1 MPAVST
7 PVNAANP
14 VKDADGL
21 AAVPTIAVLRPL
33 LWIAGLGAVAW
44 LLYSL
49 ALLPQLAASTDAGY
63 YIGVV
68 GASLM
73 LLLFTYPVFKR
84 VRAVQSFGS
93 AKFWFRLHMICG
105 LLGPALIIVHSGLN
119 MRSLNAAWA
128 FWSMVVVASSG
139 VIGRFLYRGIHRGMH
154 GELETAQ
161 SLATAVTAAAQNVDE
176 VVPKDASVSRE
187 IAAYAGQC
195 ARLANASAMGSLGAL
210 WLPLS
215 RWMLQRHVRTTL
227 KHAGFSPER
236 RAAKRQLL
244 GQYLVANQRYAQF
257 ALFRRL
263 FSLWHVAHVPFVVT
277 LVLATIA
284 HIVAVHLY

>member
-1 MPAVST
+1 MSA
-7 PVNAANP
+7 PVNASGA
-14 VKDADGL
+14 VKDTNGSV
-21 AAVPTIAVLRPL
+21 AVPTLAFLRTT
-33 LWIAGLGAVAW
+33 LWIVGLGAVA
-44 LLYSL
+44 LLLCTL
-49 ALLPQLAASTDAGY
+49 ALMPQLAASTDAGY

-84 VRAVQSFGS
+84 VRVVQSFGS

-105 LLGPALIIVHSGLN
+105 LLGPAFIIVHSGLH

-161 SLATAVTAAAQNVDE
+161 SLAAAVTAAAQNVDK
-176 VVPKDASVSRE
+176 VVPKDAAVSRE
-187 IAAYAGQC
+187 IAAYASRC
-195 ARLANASAMGSLGAL
+195 AALANAPALASVGAL
-210 WLPLS
+210 WLPFS
-215 RWMLQRHVRTTL
+215 RWILQRHLRATL
-227 KHAGFSPER
+227 KHADFSQER

-244 GQYLVANQRYAQF
+244 SQYLVANQRYAQF

-263 FSLWHVAHVPFVVT
+263 FSLWHIAHVPFVVT

>member
-1 MPAVST
+1 MSVPSSVGSAATDSPSAVDTPASNLLHLLLWTV
-7 PVNAANP
+7 
-14 VKDADGL
+14 GL
-21 AAVPTIAVLRPL
+21 AAISWA
-33 LWIAGLGAVAW
+33 
-44 LLYSL
+44 LYTL

-63 YIGVV
+63 YIGIV

-73 LLLFTYPVFKR
+73 LLLFTYPLFKR
-84 VRAVQSFGS
+84 VQAFRSFGS

-105 LLGPALIIVHSGLN
+105 LLGPALIIVHSGLH

-161 SLATAVTAAAQNVDE
+161 SLAAAVTLASQSVDK
-176 VVPKDASVSRE
+176 VVPKDAAVSRE
-187 IAAYAGQC
+187 IAAYAKHC
-195 ARLANASAMGSLGAL
+195 AHLATTSALGSVGAL

-215 RWMLQRHVRTTL
+215 RWMLLRHVRATL
-227 KHAGFSPER
+227 KHADFSPER
-236 RAAKRQLL
+236 SAAKRQLL

>member
-1 MPAVST
+1 MNSPL
-7 PVNAANP
+7 NAKNATS
-14 VKDADGL
+14 DASL
-21 AAVPTIAVLRPL
+21 ALDTSALRYLRPV
-33 LWIAGLGAVAW
+33 LWTVGLTAITWG
-44 LLYSL
+44 LYTL

-73 LLLFTYPVFKR
+73 LLLFTYPLFKR
-84 VRAVQSFGS
+84 VQAFRSFGS

-105 LLGPALIIVHSGLN
+105 LLGPALIIVHSGLH

-161 SLATAVTAAAQNVDE
+161 SLAAAVAAASQSVDK
-176 VVPKDASVSRE
+176 VVPKDAAVSRE
-187 IAAYAGQC
+187 IAAYAKHC
-195 ARLANASAMGSLGAL
+195 AHLATTSALGSVAAL
-210 WLPLS
+210 WLPFS
-215 RWMLQRHVRTTL
+215 RWILQRHVRATL
-227 KHAGFSPER
+227 KHADFSPER
-236 RAAKRQLL
+236 SAAKRQLL